1 MTGILIIM
9 NVFIHP
15 WTLGNLTV
23 KYLSINSNYPWNLSH
38 GRNVASTISAV
49 SNKKCYRLSYCKFSL
64 LDISMQINHAKFLS
78 FLEKYYSI
86 FSVWMRISQSKYL
99 TIIWNRTSSIT
110 YSIPRITIRVIV
122 RTFAFVHGFAFTPLK
137 LSMPCWN
144 FNYFYHIITMVA
156 YIVIRLD

>member
-15 WTLGNLTV
+15 WTLRNLTV

-38 GRNVASTISAV
+38 GRNVTSTISAV

-86 FSVWMRISQSKYL
+86 FSTWMRISQSKYL
-99 TIIWNRTSSIT
+99 TIIWKRSLIPFLELQYVSLFAHLHLCMVLRSPPWNYLCLVGTLTISI
-110 YSIPRITIRVIV
+110 I
-122 RTFAFVHGFAFTPLK
+122 L
-137 LSMPCWN
+137 
-144 FNYFYHIITMVA
+144 
-156 YIVIRLD
+156 

>member
-38 GRNVASTISAV
+38 GRNAASTISAV

-99 TIIWNRTSSIT
+99 TIIWKRSL
-110 YSIPRITIRVIV
+110 IPFLELQYVSL
-122 RTFAFVHGFAFTPLK
+122 FAHLHLCMVLRSPLE
-137 LSMPCWN
+137 
-144 FNYFYHIITMVA
+144 IIYTLLE
-156 YIVIRLD
+156 I

>member
-38 GRNVASTISAV
+38 GRNVTSTISAV

-78 FLEKYYSI
+78 FLETYYGIFFYLNENFSI
-86 FSVWMRISQSKYL
+86 QVFNNYL
-99 TIIWNRTSSIT
+99 KTIT

-137 LSMPCWN
+137 LSMPCWK

-156 YIVIRLD
+156 YIVS

>member
-64 LDISMQINHAKFLS
+64 LDISMQINHAKFVS
-78 FLEKYYSI
+78 YLEKCYGIFFYLNENFSI
-86 FSVWMRISQSKYL
+86 QVFNNYL
-99 TIIWNRTSSIT
+99 KSNIIYHLFHSENYNTCHCSHICICAW
-110 YSIPRITIRVIV
+110 
-122 RTFAFVHGFAFTPLK
+122 FCVHPLE
-137 LSMPCWN
+137 
-144 FNYFYHIITMVA
+144 IIYA
-156 YIVIRLD
+156 LFEI

>member
-1 MTGILIIM
+1 MKKSYYMAGILIIM

-23 KYLSINSNYPWNLSH
+23 RYLSINSNYPWNLSH
-38 GRNVASTISAV
+38 GRNVTSTISAV

-78 FLEKYYSI
+78 LLEKYYGI
-86 FSVWMRISQSKYL
+86 FSTWTRISQSKYL
-99 TIIWNRTSSIT
+99 TIIWKWTSSIT

-122 RTFAFVHGFAFTPLK
+122 RTFAFVHGFAFTPLI
-137 LSMPCWN
+137 LSMPCWK
-144 FNYFYHIITMVA
+144 FNYF
-156 YIVIRLD
+156 

>member
-1 MTGILIIM
+1 MKKSYYMAGILIIM

-23 KYLSINSNYPWNLSH
+23 RYLSINSNYPWNLSH
-38 GRNVASTISAV
+38 GRNVTSTISAV

-122 RTFAFVHGFAFTPLK
+122 RTFAFSHGFAFNPLK
-137 LSMPCWN
+137 LPMPWWKY
-144 FNYFYHIITMVA
+144 NYF
-156 YIVIRLD
+156 

>member
-1 MTGILIIM
+1 M

-64 LDISMQINHAKFLS
+64 LDISMQINHAKFVS
-78 FLEKYYSI
+78 YLEKCYGI
-86 FSVWMRISQSKYL
+86 FSTSTRIFQSKYL

-110 YSIPRITIRVIV
+110 YSIPRNTMRVNV
-122 RTFAFVHGFAFTPLK
+122 RTFAFVHGFAFTHLK
-137 LSMPCWN
+137 LCMPCWK
-144 FNYFYHIITMVA
+144 FNYF
-156 YIVIRLD
+156 

>member
-1 MTGILIIM
+1 M

-78 FLEKYYSI
+78 FLEKYYGI
-86 FSVWMRISQSKYL
+86 FSTWTRISQSKYL
-99 TIIWNRTSSIT
+99 TIIWKRSLIPFLELQYVSLFAHLHLCMVLRSPPWNYLHLVGNLTISSI
-110 YSIPRITIRVIV
+110 
-122 RTFAFVHGFAFTPLK
+122 L
-137 LSMPCWN
+137 
-144 FNYFYHIITMVA
+144 
-156 YIVIRLD
+156 

>member
-1 MTGILIIM
+1 MKKSYYMTGILIIM

-78 FLEKYYSI
+78 FLEKYHGIFFYLSENFSI
-86 FSVWMRISQSKYL
+86 QVFNNYL
-99 TIIWNRTSSIT
+99 KTIT
-110 YSIPRITIRVIV
+110 YSIPRNTMRVIA
-122 RTFAFVHGFAFTPLK
+122 RTFAFVHGFAFTHLK
-137 LSMPCWN
+137 LCMPCWK
-144 FNYFYHIITMVA
+144 FNYF
-156 YIVIRLD
+156 